1 MWLLFGAFMIIIMFF
16 GLAFWL
22 WMLID
27 VMKRKSGD
35 KLSWVL
41 VIVFLNVLGAV
52 LYYFMVYRAFRRKRR

>member
-1 MWLLFGAFMIIIMFF
+1 MWLLFGVLMFVIMFF

-27 VMKRKSGD
+27 VMKRKSDD
-35 KLSWVL
+35 KLSWVF
-41 VIVFLNVLGAV
+41 VIVFLNILGAV